1 MHASEGKEDEC
12 FEADPTLFTANH
24 AEQTM
29 NYAPYAVLKIVLG
42 MHIPRMNTFHVK
54 IEHL

>member
-12 FEADPTLFTANH
+12 FEGDPTLFTANH